1 LGSRD
6 ALYFYL
12 KAVFYVRLINTGKGP
27 LSVDFLNNLNPMQK
41 KAVEIADGPQLII
54 AGAGSG
60 KTRVITYKIA
70 YIILTKKVP
79 PWRIFA
85 ATFTNKAANEMK
97 ERVIRLLDLPG
108 DVKLNISTFH
118 SLCAGLLRKEAHK
131 LGLTPHYSIVDEKDQ
146 LSLIKDCL
154 RLLEIPKE
162 VCQPSF
168 CQDLINFAKI
178 NMQDPDHMELEGL
191 FNVRDIIPKVYDLY
205 QKRLR
210 ESNAADFE
218 DLILY
223 IVKLLKTD
231 AETRRYYQERFHYIL
246 VDEYQDT
253 NLLQYELIRILAGG
267 HGNLC
272 VVGDEDQSIYSWR
285 GAQLSNILDFP
296 RHFKGTQIIK
306 LEQNYRST
314 GTILKAADKVI
325 ALNEERIGKT
335 LWSDR
340 PFGDP
345 IFMISAMTEV
355 DEAKRVV
362 ETVLQIHHLCRVP
375 LSDIAVF
382 YRQNSLSR
390 TFEEEIRRRRVPYR
404 IVGGIRFYD
413 RAEVKDLLAYMKA
426 AVTPNNSIAL
436 QRIINVPTRGIGDR
450 TLQKLFLI
458 GREKNLTLYQT
469 LEHVTSESLV
479 PGKTLGSIT
488 KFLADLKRWNKM
500 VLEESPFLLLRRI
513 IEETGY
519 VESLGDPHSIDVISR
534 KENIQELQN
543 SVQDFFNR
551 NPDSTLEEYFE
562 TLALTSPVDEM
573 QGKGDCLSLMTLHCA
588 KGLEF
593 DTVFIVGMEEPIF
606 PNQRSF
612 EETGSIEEERRLFYV
627 GMTRA
632 KNRLFL
638 SCAESRMFH
647 GSRTWNLPSMFLEE
661 VPKELMQAWEPRRYD
676 WPGMDLSTGKRRT
689 V

>member
-1 LGSRD
+1 MD
-6 ALYFYL
+6 C
-12 KAVFYVRLINTGKGP
+12 
-27 LSVDFLNNLNPMQK
+27 LNDLNPMQR
-41 KAVEIADGPQLII
+41 KAVEITGGPQLII

-70 YIILTKKVP
+70 HIILTKKVP

-97 ERVIRLLDLPG
+97 ERVIRLLNLPG

-131 LGLTPHYSIVDEKDQ
+131 VGLSPHYSIVDEKDQ
-146 LSLIKDCL
+146 RSLIKDCL
-154 RLLEIPKE
+154 RLLEISKE
-162 VCQPSF
+162 MCQPSL

-178 NMQDPDHMELEGL
+178 NMREPDNMDLGGL
-191 FNVRDIIPKVYDLY
+191 FNLQDIIPKVYELY

-223 IVKLLKTD
+223 IVKLLKED
-231 AETRRYYQERFHYIL
+231 VETRHFYQSRFQYVL

-253 NLLQYELIRILAGG
+253 NLLQYELICILAGE

-314 GTILKAADKVI
+314 GTILKAADNVI
-325 ALNEERIGKT
+325 ARNKERIGKT

-345 IFMISAMTEV
+345 LFMMRAMTEV
-355 DEAKRVV
+355 DEAKKVV
-362 ETVLQIHHLCRVP
+362 ETILQIHHLCRIP
-375 LSDIAVF
+375 LNDIAVF

-390 TFEEEIRRRRVPYR
+390 SFEEEIRRRRVPYR

-413 RAEVKDLLAYMKA
+413 RAEVKDLLAFLK
-426 AVTPNNSIAL
+426 VSVNPNNSIAL
-436 QRIINVPTRGIGDR
+436 QRIINVPPRGIGNK

-458 GREKNLTLYQT
+458 GREKNLTLFQT
-469 LEHVTSESLV
+469 LEYVASENLLSN
-479 PGKTLGSIT
+479 KTHSCVT
-488 KFLADLKRWNKM
+488 KFLKNVKDWNKA

-519 VESLGDPHSIDVISR
+519 VNSLGDPHSLEVLSR

-543 SVQDFFNR
+543 SIQDFFNR
-551 NPDSTLEEYFE
+551 NPDSSLEIYFE
-562 TLALTSPVDEM
+562 TLALSSPVDEM
-573 QGKGDCLSLMTLHCA
+573 QGKGDSLSLMTLHCA

-606 PNQRSF
+606 PNQRSL
-612 EETGSIEEERRLFYV
+612 EETGNLEEERRLFYV
-627 GMTRA
+627 GITRA

-638 SCAESRMFH
+638 TCAESRMFH
-647 GSRTWNLPSMFLEE
+647 GSRTWNLPSLFLEE
-661 VPKELMQAWEPRRYD
+661 IPEELLRDWDPRGYH
-676 WPGMDLSTGKRRT
+676 WPGMDLPKGSYRTG
-689 V
+689 

>member
-1 LGSRD
+1 M
-6 ALYFYL
+6 
-12 KAVFYVRLINTGKGP
+12 
-27 LSVDFLNNLNPMQK
+27 DFLENLNPMQR
-41 KAVEIADGPQLII
+41 KAVEITEGPQLII

-70 YIILTKKVP
+70 HIILTKKVP

-146 LSLIKDCL
+146 LALIKDCL

-162 VCQPSF
+162 VCQPSC
-168 CQDLINFAKI
+168 CQNLINFAKI
-178 NMQDPDHMELEGL
+178 NMQTPENMDLGGL
-191 FNVRDIIPKVYDLY
+191 FNLQDIIPKAYELY

-210 ESNAADFE
+210 ESDAADFE
-218 DLILY
+218 DLIWY
-223 IVKLLKTD
+223 IVKLLKED
-231 AETRRYYQERFHYIL
+231 GETRRFYQEKYHYIL

-253 NLLQYELIRILAGG
+253 NLLQYELIRILAGA

-285 GAQLSNILDFP
+285 GAQMSNILDFP
-296 RHFKGTQIIK
+296 EHFKGTEIIK

-314 GTILKAADKVI
+314 GAILKAADCVI
-325 ALNEERIGKT
+325 ARNQERIGKT
-335 LWSDR
+335 LWSER

-345 IFMISAMTEV
+345 LFLISAMTEV
-355 DEAKRVV
+355 DEAKTVV
-362 ETVLQIHHLCRVP
+362 ETILQMHHLCRIP
-375 LSDIAVF
+375 LNDIAIF

-390 TFEEEIRRRRVPYR
+390 AFEEEIRHRRINYR
-404 IVGGIRFYD
+404 IVGGVRFYD
-413 RAEVKDLLAYMKA
+413 RAEVKDLLAYLKS
-426 AVTPNNSIAL
+426 AVNPNNSIAL
-436 QRIINVPTRGIGDR
+436 QRIINVPARGIGDKS
-450 TLQKLFLI
+450 LQKLLLI
-458 GREKNLTLYQT
+458 GREKNLTLFQT
-469 LEHVTSESLV
+469 LEHVISENLL
-479 PGKTLGSIT
+479 PAKTHSCVA
-488 KFLADLKRWNKM
+488 KFAADLKRWNKA
-500 VLEESPFLLLRRI
+500 VQEESPFLLLRRI
-513 IEETGY
+513 IEETEY
-519 VESLGDPHSIDVISR
+519 IESLGDPHGIDVISR

-543 SVQDFFNR
+543 SIQDFFNR
-551 NPDSTLEEYFE
+551 NPDSILEDYFE
-562 TLALTSPVDEM
+562 TLALTAPVDEM
-573 QGKGDCLSLMTLHCA
+573 QGNGDCLSLMTLHCA

-606 PNQRSF
+606 PSLRAL
-612 EETGSIEEERRLFYV
+612 EETGNLEEERRLFYV
-627 GMTRA
+627 GITRA

-647 GSRTWNLPSMFLEE
+647 GSRSWNLPSMFLEE
-661 VPKELMQAWEPRRYD
+661 IPTELLQKWDARRYD
-676 WPGMDLSTGKRRT
+676 WPGMDMPKGKLRRI
-689 V
+689 